1 MRANHSVLQAHG
13 PANTPYTSAVALAQ
27 NKLLVNTPLLVA
39 EERGKPTCL
48 VSAQMSETHTSREF
62 GHFFFNLLSVLL
74 SKHVQNMH
82 VNVCVHTVLVFGI
95 THAGDVIVTR

>member
-48 VSAQMSETHTSREF
+48 VSAQMSETRTSREF
-62 GHFFFNLLSVLL
+62 GHFFLTFFLFFSA
-74 SKHVQNMH
+74 NMFKICMLMF
-82 VNVCVHTVLVFGI
+82 VCILYSSSELHMLAT
-95 THAGDVIVTR
+95 